1 MVVAVECALLAL
13 ALIWAWRRRR
23 PGDAGRLAGFVAL
36 FALRVAVMLP
46 LYLAGEVALL
56 GVAKIG
62 LGWPAY
68 LLAVVV
74 MGWLLATGRTPQT
87 DDGTGARTTPGALP

>member
-1 MVVAVECALLAL
+1 MVKKNNVELIKGVDRALDTTLA
-13 ALIWAWRRRR
+13 
-23 PGDAGRLAGFVAL
+23 
-36 FALRVAVMLP
+36 ALRVAVMLP

-68 LLAVVV
+68 LLAIVV

-87 DDGTGARTTPGALP
+87 DDGAGARTGSGAPP